1 MGLLFPL
8 SPPQPPP
15 FLNTLQAALVP
26 SETQH
31 VDSRKRGCCHPGL
44 ASQPGRLPLTPS
56 LPGLPVRSSKLHPDW
71 LGCFDFRASE
81 KGLFVNRDSGSL
93 ASPPLSSSFYPNP
106 GSDKL
111 LPQPRSRSWP
121 WITTPCPPPCPGRG
135 AGGSIPRHKLFWST
149 TQLGPQPCIRVGGGF
164 PGTQGAPG
172 QPKEEAW
179 SGHRG
184 AGDSGWSPGD
194 FWLQLWAL
202 SLSCSNPFHGS
213 C

>member
-1 MGLLFPL
+1 MKMGLLFPL

-44 ASQPGRLPLTPS
+44 ASQPGRLPLTPL

-121 WITTPCPPPCPGRG
+121 WITTPLPLTMPWPRSGRFHPQTQ
-135 AGGSIPRHKLFWST
+135 ALLVHHSARPSAVHPHWRRVSWHSGSPRSAE
-149 TQLGPQPCIRVGGGF
+149 GGGVEW
-164 PGTQGAPG
+164 TSRDWG
-172 QPKEEAW
+172 QRLEP
-179 SGHRG
+179 R
-184 AGDSGWSPGD
+184 
-194 FWLQLWAL
+194 
-202 SLSCSNPFHGS
+202 
-213 C
+213 